1 MLPKERVEVLRR
13 GRIAVFLVM
22 NSRDRCRLLAIA
34 AAGWV
39 GGWIWLTRYFQLD
52 DAYIHLRYAEYLR
65 RYGFLTFDGVHKTGG
80 CSSLLYVGLLS
91 VLLGLAKPA
100 LASKVL
106 SVASYLSI
114 LVAVWVLGR
123 RDRFRNVLWTG
134 LLIVLMSPMALRWLC
149 DGMETSLTVFVATAL
164 GGLAYRLAQDP
175 TRSAARYAALVIL
188 GSLTVLLRI
197 ELSLLVATASVA
209 TWFLAVERQTGT
221 DWQSRSKALLH
232 TAGRESHLAGGG
244 CAALALT
251 LYLTGRLLPDTAV
264 AKSAGGVQIVQAWH
278 VVRAF
283 AASFSFGL
291 GLVGIWLLSLT
302 VLLRTPALR
311 RRHAA
316 SLLMASSVFPVMV
329 AATVVRG
336 QYIHGVRYFLW
347 PLAFTIVWNLCM
359 ISGAATSEQSFR
371 GWRWPARWRSEPAL
385 VASLLVLTAAWAV
398 EGRTVRRITA
408 DASGVFLEMR
418 NDHLEALQGKLGVAL
433 DIGLISYFSKGEI
446 CDLGGLVNG
455 RARAQATFEER
466 ERDCSAQSPA
476 FAYLTTDQTRELR
489 GLIDFHSW
497 LVCRQYRL
505 SNVDSRQVHY
515 LLLRPDLA
523 AVCPGPAPLAGRGSG
538 R

>member
-1 MLPKERVEVLRR
+1 MSGPCPQCRGEHLYGAPEGTRPEVLRR

-175 TRSAARYAALVIL
+175 TRSAARYAALVTL

-221 DWQSRSKALLH
+221 DWQSRSKTLLH
-232 TAGRESHLAGGG
+232 TAGRESHLAAGG

-264 AKSAGGVQIVQAWH
+264 AKSAGGVQIAQAWH

-359 ISGAATSEQSFR
+359 ISVAATSEQSFR
-371 GWRWPARWRSEPAL
+371 DGAGRLDGARNPRWSPACWFCPQPGRWKDARSAESPRMPPAYSWKCATTTWKL
-385 VASLLVLTAAWAV
+385 CKASWASPSISASFRTSRRERFATWAAW
-398 EGRTVRRITA
+398 
-408 DASGVFLEMR
+408 
-418 NDHLEALQGKLGVAL
+418 
-433 DIGLISYFSKGEI
+433 
-446 CDLGGLVNG
+446 
-455 RARAQATFEER
+455 
-466 ERDCSAQSPA
+466 
-476 FAYLTTDQTRELR
+476 
-489 GLIDFHSW
+489 
-497 LVCRQYRL
+497 
-505 SNVDSRQVHY
+505 
-515 LLLRPDLA
+515 
-523 AVCPGPAPLAGRGSG
+523 
-538 R
+538 